1 MILQTFLKMGGKFT
15 ISDDSHR
22 TGDIGMNYHVIRK
35 QVELLGLRELHT
47 PRRTKINK
55 DNHAEPKEYE
65 IDQLDVHLIKNLETW
80 AQ

>member
-1 MILQTFLKMGGKFT
+1 MGGKFT

-22 TGDIGMNYHVIRK
+22 TGDVGMNYHVIRK
-35 QVELLGLRELHT
+35 QVELLGLREFHI
-47 PRRTKINK
+47 PRRTKVDE

-65 IDQLDVHLIKNLETW
+65 TYQLDISLIKNLATW